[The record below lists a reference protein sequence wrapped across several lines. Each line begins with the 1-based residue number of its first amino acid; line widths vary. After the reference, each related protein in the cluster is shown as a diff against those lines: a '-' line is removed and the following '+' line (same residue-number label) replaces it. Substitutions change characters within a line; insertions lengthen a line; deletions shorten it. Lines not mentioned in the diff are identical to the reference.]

1 MPFLTPIQL
10 SARQLL
16 MSRLK
21 SNHKITI
28 ALLIVC
34 AFSLLASCEKKDARK
49 LFHSVEKELK
59 EFDWSFD
66 WETKSP
72 TPEPST
78 PSENIFPH
86 SGCLTTTFPK
96 NNPNL
101 IPVPVYIKG
110 QGPFY
115 FAIDTGSPGVITP
128 TLAANLQCKVTKYN
142 PQHNGVVKL
151 KDMYIGELFYGD
163 VADID
168 LVDLE
173 AINQFTKFE
182 YSGLLGK
189 NLGLGA
195 SLLSIDYP
203 RGSLLLARSDLLSQR
218 DFANYKHRPDVSV
231 VQFVYHP
238 NACIKHY
245 PLVTVLING
254 TVRRTFLVDTG
265 CYTMVISQRTF
276 DLLNLPPEKIKEKKS
291 KTYTVDNTYSD
302 LTTVSLDYVQLG
314 EKVVFDEEAIV
325 CDEALKVTSQMYR
338 VMAVDGII
346 GVGFL
351 KHFRF
356 TINYQTQEIA
366 LE

>member
-1 MPFLTPIQL
+1 MPKFKLYNKSAVILLLLCLLLL
-10 SARQLL
+10 S
-16 MSRLK
+16 
-21 SNHKITI
+21 
-28 ALLIVC
+28 V
-34 AFSLLASCEKKDARK
+34 SCEKKDAQK
-49 LFHSVEKELK
+49 LVHSLEKELQK
-59 EFDWSFD
+59 LGWSFD
-66 WETKSP
+66 WGTESP
-72 TPEPST
+72 APEPTT

-86 SGCLTTTFPK
+86 SKCLTTAFPK
-96 NNPNL
+96 SNPNL

-115 FAIDTGSPGVITP
+115 FAVDTGSPGVITP
-128 TLAANLQCKVTKYN
+128 TLAADLHCKVKKYN

-151 KDMYIGELFYGD
+151 RDVYLGELYYGD
-163 VADID
+163 FADVDLID
-168 LVDLE
+168 L
-173 AINQFTKFE
+173 ATINQFSKFD
-182 YSGLLGK
+182 YGGLLGK
-189 NLGLGA
+189 NLALGA

-203 RGSLLLARSDLLSQR
+203 RGSMLLTKSNLLSQR
-218 DFANYKHRPDVSV
+218 DFTTYKHRPGVSV

-276 DLLNLPPEKIKEKKS
+276 EMLNLPPEKIEKKKS
-291 KTYTVDNTYSD
+291 KTYAVDGTYSD

-325 CDEALKVTSQMYR
+325 CDEALKVTTQMYR